1 MGSSSL
7 QGPHQVAQKSIKT
20 GNSDYR
26 ASFRRHQKKT
36 LTFSTSSSK
45 LSSYT
50 SPTQAIN
57 RRRMCLPLC
66 VLFTRRCPGNDPV
79 VTVFGRRNESIL
91 QRVISGVEKL
101 IASTVSMQSFLHY
114 VTWNRRRLRLPSPST
129 TPPCPCGWPPL
140 VAVLCRGSM
149 ETSTRDY
156 IGEADD

>member
-26 ASFRRHQKKT
+26 ASSRRHQNKR
-36 LTFSTSSSK
+36 LTFSTSSTK
-45 LSSYT
+45 VSSYT
-50 SPTQAIN
+50 SPTHAIN

-66 VLFTRRCPGNDPV
+66 VLLIRRCPWNDPV

-91 QRVISGVEKL
+91 QRVTKGVEKL
-101 IASTVSMQSFLHY
+101 IASTRSMQSLLHY
-114 VTWNRRRLRLPSPST
+114 VTWNRRRRRLPSPST
-129 TPPCPCGWPPL
+129 TPPCSCDWPPL

-149 ETSTRDY
+149 EASTRDHF
-156 IGEADD
+156 GEADD